1 MAISIIQRYLSAS
14 HKNYDEGRVLFER
27 YSDNKVLIALFR
39 SGNSSYHCNR
49 LYVELA
55 KLKEEDPV
63 LVPEKLKV
71 EKPVI
76 PTLESFDRPSK
87 AIIKDDFHTLP
98 DQIKDV
104 YRKKNMHYSR
114 YLQLFIEIGMT
125 DDKDARL
132 EMALTMLSDKEEVN
146 ACWAVID
153 AYKETGQILLEETKT
168 IQEEVNELPLDQLIA
183 LIKNIPPNISKDKG
197 KLKMMPDG
205 HRKAKVLLRYE
216 RNKIKL
222 DLVKTRLE
230 AMNNV

>member
-1 MAISIIQRYLSAS
+1 MAISIIQRYLSAP
-14 HKNYDEGRVLFER
+14 HKNYEEGRVLFER

-39 SGNSSYHCNR
+39 SGNSSYHCSR

-55 KLKEEDPV
+55 KLKEQDPV

-71 EKPVI
+71 EKPII

-87 AIIKDDFHTLP
+87 AIIKDDFHSLP
-98 DQIKDV
+98 DRIKDV
-104 YRKKNMHYSR
+104 YRRKNMHYSR
-114 YLQLFIEIGMT
+114 HLQLFIEIGMT

-168 IQEEVNELPLDQLIA
+168 LQEEVNELSLDQLIA

-197 KLKMMPDG
+197 KLKTMPDG

-222 DLVKTRLE
+222 DLVKVRLE
-230 AMNNV
+230 AMNNG